1 MDVSHNLINK
11 VGNLDFEVCSKLENL
26 NLSFNQIHS
35 LNGFKF
41 TSIKFLSLRNNKISE
56 IGELQYCYSL
66 VHLDLANNLIGSM
79 NQVKKLTSLTELQ
92 VLWLEGNP
100 IMTIEFY
107 RIQILKLFAGHD
119 EDVS

>member
-1 MDVSHNLINK
+1 
-11 VGNLDFEVCSKLENL
+11 
-26 NLSFNQIHS
+26 
-35 LNGFKF
+35 
-41 TSIKFLSLRNNKISE
+41 
-56 IGELQYCYSL
+56 
-66 VHLDLANNLIGSM
+66 M